1 MFVTLGF
8 YRHAAFLFWRSQYR
22 FTFTSY
28 MFKSWTVKMHTDK
41 RSSTCVFKHPL
52 VLFFDWNSCVQL
64 VKIQNLPIH
73 IQTHTYTHNMCE
85 QKIQDLSHKHS
96 LQGKWFTL
104 FWINAT
110 YTVIKIQ
117 DNSTCTYN
125 CWLMNALQKMCSCTF
140 LYPAT
145 PVKTVMCY
153 VERWGNDAIANA
165 KLRMNIKWVC

>member
-73 IQTHTYTHNMCE
+73 IQTHTYAHIHEQYVWAKNPRSLTQTFSSGKMVYLISNQCYIYRNKDSRLLDVHLELLTYECITKDVLLYFLISCYTCE
-85 QKIQDLSHKHS
+85 
-96 LQGKWFTL
+96 
-104 FWINAT
+104 N
-110 YTVIKIQ
+110 
-117 DNSTCTYN
+117 
-125 CWLMNALQKMCSCTF
+125 
-140 LYPAT
+140 
-145 PVKTVMCY
+145 CY
-153 VERWGNDAIANA
+153 VLRW
-165 KLRMNIKWVC
+165 KMRQWCHSKC

>member
-1 MFVTLGF
+1 
-8 YRHAAFLFWRSQYR
+8 
-22 FTFTSY
+22 
-28 MFKSWTVKMHTDK
+28 MHTDK

-73 IQTHTYTHNMCE
+73 IQTHTYTNNVCE

-117 DNSTCTYN
+117 DYSTCTYN

-145 PVKTVMCY
+145 PVKTVMCD
-153 VERWGNDAIANA
+153 VERWGIDAKVNDTQSIGMFTFMNLDSKEMKYKKNA
-165 KLRMNIKWVC
+165 KLNSRKNE